1 MMRWLSICLLIGAI
15 SISAAAM
22 AQVSA
27 VPKASAGSESLAVL
41 KREFE
46 REVDNYNAEAT
57 KERDAAVQAG
67 TLNTFRFSKED
78 QYPGPRY
85 SPRFL
90 AIAVRNPVGPDAVG
104 ALTMALET
112 SFDFSAGK
120 PLETRD
126 TALELLRAHHVTK
139 PEIKGALKRLVGL
152 ELDQQDRNLVADIV
166 ARNPDRRIQFEA
178 CRKMI
183 EYRESF
189 LRNISSLRQDA
200 QYRQQIAAGTRKPLS
215 AKMVAKFDRF
225 ERELP
230 GLEAS
235 LHEKYAD
242 LFGERA
248 SIAEKT
254 SIGQHAP
261 EVVAQDLDDTAVDL
275 SAFRGKVVVLDVW
288 ATWCG
293 PCKSMIP
300 FQRTMVER
308 MKGRPFE
315 YVSISIDENKDTLT
329 DFLAREKMPWR
340 HWWVGVDS
348 RFGDAWDIRH
358 YPTIY
363 IIDANGIIRD
373 KDVESC
379 DDREAELNKVVDKLL
394 EEMKP
399 DAKPQAAS

>member
-46 REVDNYNAEAT
+46 RDVDNYNAEAT

-261 EVVAQDLDDTAVDL
+261 EVVAQDLDDKAVDL